1 VRGFR
6 AERFYFLRGFPWRG
20 EETMIEI
27 KDIENSLEDLA
38 ARLARLEKIL
48 DIESKKKE
56 LAAREALAA
65 APDFWNNSQNAKAV
79 SKEIDAFKTD
89 IDTYAAMR
97 RALDDNKT
105 LLEMAAD
112 LDDGNEIENI
122 AAALAALE
130 LQLKKV
136 EFKTKLSH
144 PNDRLNA
151 IVSIHA
157 GAGGT
162 ESCDW
167 ADMLLRMYTRWAE
180 QHNFK
185 VIITD
190 MLAGEGAGVKNA
202 ALQIEGPYA
211 YGFLKGE
218 NGVHRLVRI
227 SPFDANSRRHTSFA
241 SLDVLPDIGD
251 DINIEI
257 LDKDL
262 EITTARSGGAGGQ
275 NVNKVETAV
284 RILHKPTG
292 VVVACQVE
300 RSQLANKLRAM
311 KMLKAK
317 LYEIELDKKRTEME
331 RHYSEKG
338 DIAWGH
344 QIRSYVFMPY
354 QLVKDLRTGYET
366 SNIQAVMDGD
376 LDAFMEAYLDFK
388 AGK

>member
-1 VRGFR
+1 
-6 AERFYFLRGFPWRG
+6 
-20 EETMIEI
+20 MIEI

>member
-1 VRGFR
+1 
-6 AERFYFLRGFPWRG
+6 
-20 EETMIEI
+20 MEI
-27 KDIENSLEDLA
+27 KDLEQLSDDIKQ
-38 ARLARLEKIL
+38 RLDKLFEIQHLEQKEKIL
-48 DIESKKKE
+48 KE
-56 LAAREALAA
+56 KQALSA
-65 APDFWNNSQNAKAV
+65 APDFWNDADNAKQV
-79 SKEIDAFKTD
+79 SKEIDALKTD
-89 IDTYAAMR
+89 IDSYKAMSS
-97 RALDDNKT
+97 ALDD
-105 LLEMAAD
+105 
-112 LDDGNEIENI
+112 I
-122 AAALAALE
+122 AVLISLAAEMNDENE
-130 LQLKKV
+130 LANIQSALNKLDEDLKKA
-136 EFKTKLSH
+136 EFRTKLSR
-144 PNDRLNA
+144 PEDKLNA

-185 VIITD
+185 VHITD
-190 MLAGEGAGVKNA
+190 ILAGEEAGVKNVT
-202 ALQIEGPYA
+202 LFIEGPYA
-211 YGFLKGE
+211 YGFLKSE

-241 SLDVLPDIGD
+241 SLDVLPDIED
-251 DINIEI
+251 EINIEI
-257 LDKDL
+257 LDKDI
-262 EITTARSGGAGGQ
+262 EVTTCRSGGAGGQ

-292 VVVACQVE
+292 IVVACQVE
-300 RSQLANKLRAM
+300 RSQLQNKVRAM

-317 LYEIELDKKRTEME
+317 LYEMELDKKRSEME

-366 SNIQAVMDGD
+366 SNIQGVMDGD
-376 LDAFMEAYLDFK
+376 LDGFMQSWLDSK
-388 AGK
+388 AGS

>member
-1 VRGFR
+1 
-6 AERFYFLRGFPWRG
+6 
-20 EETMIEI
+20 MEI
-27 KDIENSLEDLA
+27 KDLEQLSEDIKQRLDKLFIIQHITEKENILK
-38 ARLARLEKIL
+38 EKQ
-48 DIESKKKE
+48 
-56 LAAREALAA
+56 ALSASA
-65 APDFWNNSQNAKAV
+65 GFWDNADNAKKV
-79 SKEIDAFKTD
+79 SKEIDSLKTD
-89 IDTYAAMR
+89 IDTYKNMS
-97 RALDDNKT
+97 
-105 LLEMAAD
+105 
-112 LDDGNEIENI
+112 
-122 AAALAALE
+122 AALE
-130 LQLKKV
+130 DISTLVALASEMNDETELANAQTALNKLDEDLKKV
-136 EFKTKLSH
+136 EFRTKLSE
-144 PNDRLNA
+144 PADKLNA

-180 QHNFK
+180 QHNFT
-185 VIITD
+185 VQITD
-190 MLAGEGAGVKNA
+190 ILPGEEAGIKNVN
-202 ALQIEGPYA
+202 LFIEGPYA
-211 YGFLKGE
+211 YGFLKSE

-241 SLDVLPDIGD
+241 SLDVLPDIED
-251 DINIEI
+251 EINIEI
-257 LDKDL
+257 LDKDI
-262 EITTARSGGAGGQ
+262 EVTTCRSGGAGGQ

-292 VVVACQVE
+292 IVVACQVE
-300 RSQLANKLRAM
+300 RSQLQNKVRAM

-317 LYEIELDKKRTEME
+317 LYEMELDKKRSEME

-376 LDAFMEAYLDFK
+376 LDGFMQAWLDSK

>member
-1 VRGFR
+1 
-6 AERFYFLRGFPWRG
+6 
-20 EETMIEI
+20 MEI
-27 KDIENSLEDLA
+27 KDLEQLSQDIRQRLDKLFVIQHITEKENILK
-38 ARLARLEKIL
+38 EKQ
-48 DIESKKKE
+48 
-56 LAAREALAA
+56 ALSSSA
-65 APDFWNNSQNAKAV
+65 DFWNDADNAKKI
-79 SKEIDAFKTD
+79 SKEIDSLKTD
-89 IDTYAAMR
+89 IDTYKNMSF
-97 RALDDNKT
+97 
-105 LLEMAAD
+105 
-112 LDDGNEIENI
+112 
-122 AAALAALE
+122 ALE
-130 LQLKKV
+130 DICALTELACEMNDETELANVQLSLNKLDEDLKKV
-136 EFKTKLSH
+136 EFRTKLSQ
-144 PNDRLNA
+144 PADKLNA

-185 VIITD
+185 AQITD
-190 MLAGEGAGVKNA
+190 ILPGEEAGVKNVT
-202 ALQIEGPYA
+202 LFIEGPYA
-211 YGFLKGE
+211 YGFLKSE

-241 SLDVLPDIGD
+241 SLDVLPDIED
-251 DINIEI
+251 EINIEI
-257 LDKDL
+257 LDKDI
-262 EITTARSGGAGGQ
+262 EVTTCRSGGAGGQ

-284 RILHKPTG
+284 RIFHKPTG
-292 VVVACQVE
+292 IVVACQVE
-300 RSQLANKLRAM
+300 RSQLQNKVRAM

-317 LYEIELDKKRTEME
+317 LYEMELDKKRSEME

-366 SNIQAVMDGD
+366 SNIQSVMDGD
-376 LDAFMEAYLDFK
+376 LDGFIQAWLDSK